1 MANTPKY
8 VKVQIPGES
17 FWIKPLNI
25 TTQAIVGYLANDLVT
40 KPRFRFNDL
49 VLWNARTQKL
59 TRLSF

>member
-17 FWIKPLNI
+17 FWIRPLNI
-25 TTQAIVGYLANDLVT
+25 TTRSVVGYIAGDLVT
-40 KPRFRFNDL
+40 KPNFRHNDL

-59 TRLSF
+59 TRL